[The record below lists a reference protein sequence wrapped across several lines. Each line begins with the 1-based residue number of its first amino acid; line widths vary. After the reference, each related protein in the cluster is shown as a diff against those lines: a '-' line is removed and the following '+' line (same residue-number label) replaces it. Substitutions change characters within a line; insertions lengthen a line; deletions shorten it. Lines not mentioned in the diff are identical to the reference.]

1 MSRTP
6 FAVEMDDDEFSFMNI
21 SQYNVHGQVPAG
33 VSSLAPQTAIQVL
46 GRVRLFTIL

>member
-1 MSRTP
+1 
-6 FAVEMDDDEFSFMNI
+6 
-21 SQYNVHGQVPAG
+21 VPAG